1 MLRRSK
7 LSDAALAAMAALTR
21 LTELSLSGLSNRKV
35 SDAAIGGAL
44 QCMPFLETVN
54 LWYCRQVR

>member
-1 MLRRSK
+1 
-7 LSDAALAAMAALTR
+7 MAALTR

-44 QCMPFLETVN
+44 QSMPLLETVN